1 MPAYRR
7 LLFLL
12 IAVATVSGCSPARTP
27 RLDTYP
33 VSGLVMVNGKP
44 AVRAEVRM
52 RPTKPLLDP
61 LKRSVEPYGIVDAEG
76 MFRICTYRENDG
88 APPGEYA
95 ITIVWPTV
103 TVDGGEEVFGP
114 DRLNGRYGN
123 PLSPVTMFTVLETS
137 NLIPSID
144 LKLP

>member
-1 MPAYRR
+1 MTVYRVLLLSLVASSAILGCAPAK
-7 LLFLL
+7 
-12 IAVATVSGCSPARTP
+12 TP
-27 RLDTYP
+27 KLDTYP
-33 VSGLVMVNGKP
+33 VSGQVMVNGKP

-61 LKRSVEPYGIVDAEG
+61 LKRSVEPYGIVEADG
-76 MFRICTYRENDG
+76 MFRISTYREKDG

-95 ITIVWPTV
+95 ITVVWPTV

-114 DRLNGRYGN
+114 DQLHGRFSN
-123 PLSPVTMFTVLETS
+123 PVSPVTMFTVLEAS
-137 NLIPSID
+137 NLIPSIE

>member
-1 MPAYRR
+1 MTAYR
-7 LLFLL
+7 LLLL
-12 IAVATVSGCSPARTP
+12 SLFATGAIAGCAPATTP
-27 RLDTYP
+27 KLDTYP
-33 VSGLVMVNGKP
+33 VSGQVMVNGQP

-61 LKRSVEPYGIVDAEG
+61 LNRSVEPYGIVEADG
-76 MFRICTYRENDG
+76 MFRISTYRDKDG

-95 ITIVWPTV
+95 ITIVWPTI

-114 DRLNGRYGN
+114 DRLNGRFGN
-123 PLSPVTMFTVLETS
+123 PLSPVTMFTVQEAS
-137 NLIPSID
+137 NLIPGFD